1 MAISSP
7 LLETSI
13 EGARGVLINITGSMD
28 IGLEEVEQAASLVQ
42 AAVHPDALTIFGATF
57 DETMDDEIRVTVI
70 ATGFEKTQEAPVT
83 PGLKTPVTTTPA
95 SAPAAPA
102 EDKPAHAE
110 PPQPLE
116 MEEPKAEEND
126 PFEDIFKIFQN
137 RD

>member
-1 MAISSP
+1 MAR
-7 LLETSI
+7 
-13 EGARGVLINITGSMD
+13 AVLINITGGPDTSIID
-28 IGLEEVEQAASLVQ
+28 INEAAQMITQAADPE
-42 AAVHPDALTIFGATF
+42 ANIIFGAGI
-57 DETMDDEIRVTVI
+57 DENLEDEVHITVI